1 MIRELL
7 EKEAFGMV
15 EIYYGEANGKTRL
28 CTGTAIKAALKKK
41 NVLMVSFG
49 EDYDDYSG
57 LFEIAPHI
65 TRLTLPAN
73 AGVREY
79 WIADP
84 MHETVTTFD
93 FRRNDI
99 VMKMYTFED
108 KVPVGIYDNQFTI
121 DFKEIRDSYAFLDD
135 AEDPE

>member
-1 MIRELL
+1 MKYRLIIFDLDGTLL
-7 EKEAFGMV
+7 NTIGDLTDSVNYSMRFLQFPEHTEEEV
-15 EIYYGEANGKTRL
+15 LSPSTRNKDIL
-28 CTGTAIKAALKKK
+28 LKSAK
-41 NVLMVSFG
+41 
-49 EDYDDYSG
+49 Y
-57 LFEIAPHI
+57 H
-65 TRLTLPAN
+65 N

-135 AEDPE
+135 AEEPE